1 MATTRIIPM
10 HVNKGKTIAQCLKA
24 RTDYAKNPDKT
35 DGGVLVSS
43 YACDPETVDAEFLL
57 SKQEYRALTGRTQK
71 RDVIAYQLRQSFL
84 PGEITPEEANRLGQE
99 LAQRFT
105 KGDHA
110 YIVCTHIDK
119 KHVHNHLEWSA
130 VTLDGMGKF
139 RNFLGSGRA
148 VARLSDQI
156 CMEHKLSVIEKP
168 QHTGVSYNKWLG
180 DKAIPSQRDTL
191 RNILDEVLAQKP
203 GSFEGLLTAVQQKGW
218 EIKRGKQIGFR
229 GPGEKRFKRLDTLG
243 EAYAEETLR
252 AVLAGER
259 VHVPGRQKKTRR
271 ETQEKPISLLVDVQA
286 KLQAGKGAGYANW
299 AKKFNLKQM
308 AQTLNWLSD
317 HGIQEFAELSAK
329 VDAASAERRDL
340 LKQARAA
347 EKRLNEIS
355 TLRKQVVTYA
365 RTRKVFEAYRQAGYS
380 KKFAAEHREEL
391 EAYRGAKR
399 VFQKMEQAKIP
410 SGRELQVTFEQ
421 TLTEKRDAYAA
432 YWAKQREWRE
442 MMVVKGNV
450 EQALKA
456 HEQQDKTKAKETLR

>member
-1 MATTRIIPM
+1 M
-10 HVNKGKTIAQCLKA
+10 
-24 RTDYAKNPDKT
+24 
-35 DGGVLVSS
+35 
-43 YACDPETVDAEFLL
+43 
-57 SKQEYRALTGRTQK
+57 
-71 RDVIAYQLRQSFL
+71 
-84 PGEITPEEANRLGQE
+84 
-99 LAQRFT
+99 
-105 KGDHA
+105 
-110 YIVCTHIDK
+110 
-119 KHVHNHLEWSA
+119 
-130 VTLDGMGKF
+130 TLDGMSKF

-180 DKAIPSQRDTL
+180 DKAIPSQRDML
-191 RNILDEVLAQKP
+191 RNMLDEVLSQKP
-203 GSFEGLLTAVQQKGW
+203 GSFEALLAAVEQKGW
-218 EIKRGKQIGFR
+218 EIKRGKQVSFR
-229 GPGEKRFKRLDTLG
+229 GPREKRFKRLDTLG

-259 VHVPGRQKKTRR
+259 VHAPGRQKKTRR

-286 KLQAGKGAGYANW
+286 KLKEGKGAGYANW

-317 HGIQEFAELSAK
+317 HEIQDFEELSAK
-329 VDAASAERRDL
+329 VDAASAERREL

-355 TLRKQVVTYA
+355 ALRKQVVAYA

-410 SGRELQVTFEQ
+410 SGRELQVAFEQ
-421 TLTEKRDAYAA
+421 ALAEKRDAYAA

-450 EQALKA
+450 EQVLKA

>member
-1 MATTRIIPM
+1 M
-10 HVNKGKTIAQCLKA
+10 
-24 RTDYAKNPDKT
+24 
-35 DGGVLVSS
+35 
-43 YACDPETVDAEFLL
+43 
-57 SKQEYRALTGRTQK
+57 
-71 RDVIAYQLRQSFL
+71 
-84 PGEITPEEANRLGQE
+84 
-99 LAQRFT
+99 
-105 KGDHA
+105 
-110 YIVCTHIDK
+110 
-119 KHVHNHLEWSA
+119 
-130 VTLDGMGKF
+130 TLDGMGKF

-191 RNILDEVLAQKP
+191 RNMLDDVLAQKP
-203 GSFEGLLTAVQQKGW
+203 GNFEALLAAVQQKGW
-218 EIKRGKQIGFR
+218 EIKRGKQMSFR

-243 EAYAEETLR
+243 EAYTEETLR
-252 AVLAGER
+252 AVLAGKR
-259 VHVPGRQKKTRR
+259 VHVPEKRGRKQRTAQG
-271 ETQEKPISLLVDVQA
+271 TQVSLLVDVQA
-286 KLQAGKGAGYANW
+286 RLQAGKGAGYANW

-317 HGIQEFAELSAK
+317 HGIQDFEELSAK
-329 VDAASAERRDL
+329 VDAASAERREL

-355 TLRKQVVTYA
+355 SLRKQVVIYA

-391 EAYRGAKR
+391 EAYREAKR

-410 SGRELQVTFEQ
+410 SGRELQVVFEQ
-421 TLTEKRDAYAA
+421 TLVEKRDAYAA
-432 YWAKQREWRE
+432 YWTKQQEWRE